1 MLETVERIFEAT
13 HATVDS
19 MNDGERLQL
28 KELAQT
34 VGLAVAMEP
43 KHVLGFVNH
52 FVHNSDIA
60 YVTRGKNGGVIK
72 GVKTA
77 KPAKPAKLAKS
88 TTSKTVSVARDP
100 SIALVEP
107 TEDSED

>member
-13 HATVDS
+13 NATLDS
-19 MNDGERLQL
+19 MKVGERIQL
-28 KELAQT
+28 KELAQN

-52 FVHNSDIA
+52 FVHNSDVA

-72 GVKTA
+72 GVKSSKPVKVS
-77 KPAKPAKLAKS
+77 KPAAD
-88 TTSKTVSVARDP
+88 RDP
-100 SIALVEP
+100 SIPLVDPSDAIDE
-107 TEDSED
+107 